1 MQHRQ
6 TCSKVPNYGT
16 HIPIKGCAVGIKNE
30 FCINQIE
37 LIVKGIF
44 MSPNNWKSW
53 LVAAFAA
60 TAVFLPLSGTTQS
73 LEKVLKGEEGRTR
86 LAQESQERIDQ
97 VVKKTRSLEDQYKAA
112 LKEIEGLKVYNT
124 LLGLQVENQN
134 SKLEDLAESIDQV
147 EVINR
152 QIIPIMT
159 QMIEGLD
166 QFVALDVPFLL
177 EQRET
182 RVAMLRELME
192 RDDVSVAEKFRKV
205 TEAYQ
210 IENEYGSTI
219 ESYKAT
225 LTIDGAK
232 REVDFLRV
240 GRISLMYQSQD
251 GKLSG
256 AWDQP
261 SRQWQ
266 ALGNEYKN
274 QIKFGLQIAKK
285 QVAPDLVLIPVHAPE
300 AG

>member
-1 MQHRQ
+1 
-6 TCSKVPNYGT
+6 
-16 HIPIKGCAVGIKNE
+16 
-30 FCINQIE
+30 
-37 LIVKGIF
+37 
-44 MSPNNWKSW
+44 
-53 LVAAFAA
+53 
-60 TAVFLPLSGTTQS
+60 
-73 LEKVLKGEEGRTR
+73 
-86 LAQESQERIDQ
+86 
-97 VVKKTRSLEDQYKAA
+97 
-112 LKEIEGLKVYNT
+112 
-124 LLGLQVENQN
+124 
-134 SKLEDLAESIDQV
+134 
-147 EVINR
+147 
-152 QIIPIMT
+152 
-159 QMIEGLD
+159 MIEGLD

-261 SRQWQ
+261 SRQWH

>member
-1 MQHRQ
+1 
-6 TCSKVPNYGT
+6 
-16 HIPIKGCAVGIKNE
+16 
-30 FCINQIE
+30 
-37 LIVKGIF
+37 

-53 LVAAFAA
+53 LVVACTAAAI
-60 TAVFLPLSGTTQS
+60 FLPLSGTSQS
-73 LEKVLKGEEGRTR
+73 LEKVLKGEQGRTR
-86 LAQESQERIDQ
+86 LAQESQQRIDQ

-134 SKLEDLAESIDQV
+134 IKIEDLIESIDQV

-159 QMIEGLD
+159 QMIDGLD

-177 EQRET
+177 EQRQD
-182 RVAMLRELME
+182 RVTNLRELME

-210 IENEYGSTI
+210 IENDYGNTI
-219 ESYKAT
+219 ESYKAN

-240 GRISLMYQSQD
+240 GRVALLYQSQD
-251 GKLSG
+251 AKLSG
-256 AWDQP
+256 AWDQN

-274 QIKFGLQIAKK
+274 QIKFGLQVAKK